1 MDSQTK
7 ARYEELAKI
16 SKAMAHPSRMFIIEK
31 LNEQE
36 YCVNELTEMIGVDVS
51 TVSRH
56 LSILKN
62 AGIIS
67 FEKRKN
73 QIYYTLRCP
82 CVMNIF
88 SCVLNVI
95 QTNFDSAREIIEN

>member
-1 MDSQTK
+1 MDAIAK

-36 YCVNELTEMIGVDVS
+36 YCVNELTEMIGADIS

-67 FEKRKN
+67 SDKRKN
-73 QIYYTLRCP
+73 QIYYTLRCL
-82 CVMNIF
+82 CLMNIF

-95 QTNFDSAREIIEN
+95 QTNVDSVKIIMEN